1 MAIRTRRKTTKETV
15 KAMVGKAVVAVY
27 FTDGNP
33 KKGNNWLAATGRI
46 KLFFSGDPKIMDYPE
61 VLPDLYKA
69 IGEAME
75 YIQLAKA

>member
-1 MAIRTRRKTTKETV
+1 MAIRTEKTTKETV

-27 FTDGNP
+27 FTDGDP
-33 KKGNNWLAATGRI
+33 KKVTIGWPQPDGSSYSWREREVL
-46 KLFFSGDPKIMDYPE
+46 DYPE